1 MVLRGG
7 DSSAGGWTAV
17 MVLLGTI
24 SLLIFRKNNVN
35 IPQNRAGRVFVLR
48 DVMVTSSQ
56 LDRPRKDSASVKPF
70 SS

>member
-7 DSSAGGWTAV
+7 DSSAGGWTPV

-48 DVMVTSSQ
+48 DVMVTSCWAKKKRLLNRGGQST
-56 LDRPRKDSASVKPF
+56 
-70 SS
+70 